1 METKKVHIPAVNCKH
16 CIATI
21 TRELNEIDG
30 VESVEGD
37 PAAKD
42 VTIRWRAPLTWKLIR
57 QKLEEIGYPP
67 EE

>member
-37 PAAKD
+37 PASKD
-42 VTIRWRAPLTWKLIR
+42 VTIRWRAPMTWKLIR
-57 QKLEEIGYPP
+57 LKLVEVGYPP